1 MVIDNANEN
10 PCLQRLG
17 HACTI
22 GGAAVDCEDQLNA
35 IFECGGDR
43 PLGDAVAIAVPLRNV
58 ALGNCTNS
66 AKCSNHDRRS
76 RQSVRI
82 KIADHKDRLPLV
94 ACGT

>member
-43 PLGDAVAIAVPLRNV
+43 PLRDAVTITVALWDVPL
-58 ALGNCTNS
+58 GDCTNS

-76 RQSVRI
+76 GKSVRI
-82 KIADHKDRLPLV
+82 KVADYKDGLPLV
-94 ACGT
+94 ACGA